1 MNIPNFLEIIGVAG
15 LGLLA
20 ISTCLMG
27 LLNGNTPS
35 KIKNQGFYCLGAFL
49 TFASIIIWMSIFGL
63 LSSRDS
69 RIINLMSTFI
79 FVFIM
84 ADIILDARSA
94 RKALKQ

>member
-1 MNIPNFLEIIGVAG
+1 MNIPDFLEIIGVAG

-20 ISTCLMG
+20 ISACLMG
-27 LLNGNTPS
+27 LLNGTTPS

-49 TFASIIIWMSIFGL
+49 
-63 LSSRDS
+63 
-69 RIINLMSTFI
+69 I